1 MPHKHKI
8 VIAGNHDMALD
19 PKAYRASRLY
29 RANSNGCEEAANIM
43 RKTKRRK
50 KTQEEK
56 SSNKGEA
63 DSDEP
68 AFIYLEDE
76 SVQVEGYKFY
86 GSPVTPT
93 FHNWAFMMDRGPDI
107 RRAWEK
113 IPEDT
118 EVLITHG
125 PPLGQGDRCKG
136 GHRAGCMDLL
146 HAVQQRVRPLYHIFG
161 HVHEG
166 YGTTTDGL
174 TKYINASTC
183 NFQYRPVHPAIVFD
197 LPRK

>member
-1 MPHKHKI
+1 MTGRTKTGSIKRFAECFHKATSPPCEINVVSFCDLPRARVDRFATMPHKHKI

-86 GSPVTPT
+86 GSPVTP
-93 FHNWAFMMDRGPDI
+93 
-107 RRAWEK
+107 
-113 IPEDT
+113 
-118 EVLITHG
+118 VLF
-125 PPLGQGDRCKG
+125 L
-136 GHRAGCMDLL
+136 
-146 HAVQQRVRPLYHIFG
+146 
-161 HVHEG
+161 
-166 YGTTTDGL
+166 
-174 TKYINASTC
+174 
-183 NFQYRPVHPAIVFD
+183 
-197 LPRK
+197 